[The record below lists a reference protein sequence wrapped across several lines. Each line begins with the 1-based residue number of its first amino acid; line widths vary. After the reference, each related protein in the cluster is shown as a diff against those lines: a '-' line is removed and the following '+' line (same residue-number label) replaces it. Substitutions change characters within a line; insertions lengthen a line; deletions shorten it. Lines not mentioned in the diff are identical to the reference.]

1 MITKAAVLF
10 KKNDVRIVN
19 LKLPLLKESQ
29 VLVKIKYT
37 SICHTQLQEIFGL
50 RGKDKYLPHCLG
62 HEATGIVKNIGK
74 NVKKVKIN
82 DKVCLTWVPS
92 EGKGSKN
99 TQYTLQTSGEMINAG
114 PVNTFSEY
122 SIISENKL
130 IKLKKSTNLKK
141 AVLLG
146 CAVPTAFNCFVN
158 SLENANKNNM
168 LILGAGGLGL
178 SSLHAAKK
186 LKFKNIYVLDQNKKK
201 LEIAKKLGAD
211 FIIRTNK
218 GNLNNKLR
226 SLENLFFN
234 VVECTGNLNIL
245 NSSIK
250 CAKIFGGRYI
260 VIGNYPNRSKININT
275 WEIIM
280 GRILSGAWLDNKTYE
295 QNLKKFLKLF
305 KDFKADVFFG
315 NKIYKLERINN
326 AISDFRKGKVIRPLI
341 KLF

>member
-19 LKLPLLKESQ
+19 VKLPLLKDNQ

-62 HEATGIVKNIGK
+62 HEATGIVENVGM
-74 NVKKVKIN
+74 NVKKVKIK

-99 TQYTLQTSGEMINAG
+99 TQYTLQKSGKIINAG
-114 PVNTFSEY
+114 PVNTFSKY

-130 IKLKKSTNLKK
+130 IKLKKSTDLKK

-158 SLENANKNNM
+158 TLKNTNKNNI

-186 LKFKNIYVLDQNKKK
+186 LKFKKIYVLDQNNRK

-211 FIIRTNK
+211 FIIRTTK
-218 GNLNNKLR
+218 KNLINKLN

-250 CAKIFGGRYI
+250 CAKVFGGRYI
-260 VIGNYPNRSKININT
+260 VIGNYPNISKININT

-295 QNLKKFLKLF
+295 QNFRKFLKLF
-305 KDFKADVFFG
+305 KNFKANVFFG
-315 NKIYKLERINN
+315 NKTYKLEKIND
-326 AISDFRKGKVIRPLI
+326 AISDFKKGKVIRPLI